1 MDRAPNS
8 PCNFCKDGHP
18 GDAGGSYDRKAC
30 EARHWEGLLNELTQ
44 RRAHFAER
52 IDELRVALESC
63 DRHLAEFRKKIE
75 AARYVGD

>member
-18 GDAGGSYDRKAC
+18 GDAGGSYDRSAC
-30 EARHWEGLLNELTQ
+30 EARHWEGQILELTQ
-44 RRAHFAER
+44 RRADLEGRRAE
-52 IDELRVALESC
+52 LQTAVVSC
-63 DRHLAEFRKKIE
+63 DRHLAEFRKKLE